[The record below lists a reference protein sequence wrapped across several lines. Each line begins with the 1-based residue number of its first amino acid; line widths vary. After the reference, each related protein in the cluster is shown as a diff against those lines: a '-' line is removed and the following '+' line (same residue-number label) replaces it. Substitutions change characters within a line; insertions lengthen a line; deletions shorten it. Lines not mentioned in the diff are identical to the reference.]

1 MSLCIM
7 VYHNKKKNIQD
18 VAHFLA
24 RAQDD
29 GLLYLKYL
37 RNLPILV
44 LVIKSV

>member
-1 MSLCIM
+1 
-7 VYHNKKKNIQD
+7 VVHHNKKKNIQD
-18 VAHFLA
+18 IAHFLG